1 MNWNI
6 ILTIYLKELRDMLR
20 DRRTLFSIIIIPTLV
35 MPLMTFGFGKV
46 AANVIGK
53 AREEIPAIVI
63 LGGEDSPAVVAALR
77 ASKKLKV
84 VDRGSD
90 SKKQIEAQ
98 IADKKI
104 RAAVELPPK
113 FEADLK
119 AGVAPT
125 VVIYHYEGELKS
137 SLGAG
142 ELEKFFRDLREQ
154 TVTARLAERSLPA
167 TLVKPFDFRRE
178 NVAPPEKV
186 GGNIVGGIVPY
197 LIIILCFTGAMY
209 PAMDLTA
216 GEKERG
222 TMETL
227 LCSPVA
233 RVNIVLGKFLMVL
246 TGSLSAMGFMLISM
260 GTTAFIGGSLLM
272 SGGGVGKAAQAAG
285 PAKSAAA
292 GMIPLIDPLG
302 LLGVLAMVF
311 PVAVLFAAVA
321 FTISLFAKS
330 HKEAQSY
337 LAPLMIVVIMPSV
350 IGMLPGIDLNA
361 RLALVPLL
369 NLSLVCREML
379 SGVWHW
385 NYIAI
390 IFGSSCVYAAVALAL
405 AVRMFNREDVIF
417 RT

>member
-1 MNWNI
+1 MNWNN
-6 ILTIYLKELRDMLR
+6 ILTVYLKELKDSLR

-35 MPLMTFGFGKV
+35 IPLMTFGFGKV
-46 AANVIGK
+46 ATNVINK
-53 AREEIPAIVI
+53 AREETPTVVV
-63 LGGEDSPAVVAALR
+63 LDGKDSPGVVARLR
-77 ASKKLKV
+77 ESKSIKV
-84 VDRGSD
+84 VDATED
-90 SKKQIEAQ
+90 WKQR

-104 RAAVELPPK
+104 RAAVRIPAG
-113 FEADLK
+113 FEAGLK
-119 AGVAPT
+119 AGAAPA
-125 VVIYHYEGELKS
+125 VMIYHYEGEMKS
-137 SLGAG
+137 KFGVDG
-142 ELEKFFRDLREQ
+142 LEQFFRELREK
-154 TVTARLAERSLPA
+154 TVADRLAEKSLPA
-167 TLVKPFDFRRE
+167 TLVKPFDFKRE

-186 GGNIVGGIVPY
+186 GGNLVGGIVPY

-233 RVNIVLGKFLMVL
+233 RVDIVFGKFLMVL
-246 TGSLSAMGFMLISM
+246 TGSLSAMAFMLLSM
-260 GTTAFIGGSLLM
+260 GTTALVAGSVF
-272 SGGGVGKAAQAAG
+272 SGGGAAKIAQAGAPAKAAANSFV
-285 PAKSAAA
+285 P
-292 GMIPLIDPLG
+292 MIDPLG
-302 LLGVLAMVF
+302 LVGVLAMVF

-330 HKEAQSY
+330 YKEAQSY
-337 LAPLMIVVIMPSV
+337 LAPLMIVIIMPAV

-361 RLALVPLL
+361 RLAFVPLL

-390 IFGSSCVYAAVALAL
+390 IFGSSCVYAVVALWL
-405 AVRMFNREDVIF
+405 AVRMFNRENVIF
-417 RT
+417 RA